1 MTFSNK
7 TWHIIYNSCMV
18 LLQDALD
25 SILSSCLCELCP
37 YVMCTSVCT
46 YSHDAMVKPM
56 DSHPT
61 DLLLLPRLH
70 IIK

>member
-46 YSHDAMVKPM
+46 LAMM
-56 DSHPT
+56 QWLSRWIHI
-61 DLLLLPRLH
+61 RLTCFYYH
-70 IIK
+70 AYI